1 MLECMQSLGRRSVET
16 ITDYEYEFYNKYLSK
31 YADGDISN
39 PFIKAE
45 PSDQIVFSNLKNLYS
60 IAKAVPSNQRNMTD
74 ELSDSFAFYVAA
86 GVISLDEKK
95 CNYYINLDELS
106 KFKEQYEKA
115 TEPKGISYSKK
126 VK

>member
-1 MLECMQSLGRRSVET
+1 MLECMQSLGRRSVEA

-39 PFIKAE
+39 PFIKVE

-74 ELSDSFAFYVAA
+74 EQRAA
-86 GVISLDEKK
+86 AAERM
-95 CNYYINLDELS
+95 S
-106 KFKEQYEKA
+106 KLGASRAKRN
-115 TEPKGISYSKK
+115 G
-126 VK
+126 